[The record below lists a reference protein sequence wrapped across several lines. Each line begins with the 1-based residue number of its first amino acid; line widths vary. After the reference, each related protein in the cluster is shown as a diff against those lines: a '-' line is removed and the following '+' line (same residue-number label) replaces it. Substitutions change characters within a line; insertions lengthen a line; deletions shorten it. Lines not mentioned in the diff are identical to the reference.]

1 MVFFLAKMPKLVK
14 YTAKVFIFISF
25 EYFLMNFEQKFNRAF
40 IKQFKDNNVT
50 VTDFNGG
57 AIRYAEVKLNFSHN
71 NEKNFFKLTASRQPD
86 NLSHFGYNSKNSL
99 EIYKYNATF
108 SSGFKQDIDEF
119 DFIDPLFIKQLSD
132 KTNFT
137 KEDENK
143 VLKVYNN
150 AIESYIEIFNT

>member
-1 MVFFLAKMPKLVK
+1 
-14 YTAKVFIFISF
+14 
-25 EYFLMNFEQKFNRAF
+25 MNFEQKFNRAF
-40 IKQFKDNNVT
+40 IKQFKDNNVN

-71 NEKNFFKLTASRQPD
+71 NEKNFFKLIASRQPD
-86 NLSHFGYNSKNSL
+86 NLSQFGYNSKNSL
-99 EIYKYNATF
+99 DIYKYNATF
-108 SSGFKQDIDEF
+108 SSGFKQDINEF
-119 DFIDPLFIKQLSD
+119 EFIDPVFIKQLSD

-143 VLKVYNN
+143 VLNVYNN